1 METENQENKNVSND
15 TFDLSIR
22 RSEKIREMLKGIVI
36 GLGYV
41 ILTFILVMVLKEW
54 RYLILFAILYVGL
67 ILYLFYEKKK
77 YVAIGLIFLVTVPPA
92 IIGGCLYL
100 TS

>member
-1 METENQENKNVSND
+1 MEKEDQQNQNPSDDK
-15 TFDLSIR
+15 FDFYVR
-22 RSEKIREMLKGIVI
+22 RSEKIREMGKGILI
-36 GLGYV
+36 GLGILILSV
-41 ILTFILVMVLKEW
+41 IAVVLSTEW
-54 RYLILFAILYVGL
+54 RFFILFAFLY
-67 ILYLFYEKKK
+67 IAIIFYFFYVKKK

>member
-1 METENQENKNVSND
+1 METANQENRNSDDK
-15 TFDLSIR
+15 FDAYVQR
-22 RSEKIREMLKGIVI
+22 ADKIRDIAKGALM

-41 ILTFILVMVLKEW
+41 ILAFILVMVLKEW
-54 RYLILFAILYVGL
+54 RYFILCAILYIVL
-67 ILYLFYEKKK
+67 VLYCFYKQRK
-77 YVAIGLIFLVTVPPA
+77 YLAIGLIFLVTVPPA